1 VEVLAS
7 LLSIVLALSV
17 ATERLVEIIKGF
29 MPGLDQPKEDP
40 RQESRR
46 RSYLQIMAVIGGV
59 ITAYLSRDAL
69 PTEIPFF
76 QHDFGLVCLGLLAS
90 GGSGFWNAILTYTA
104 QAKELKK
111 TAVNNAQST
120 SQNVR

>member
-1 VEVLAS
+1 MEVLAS

-76 QHDFGLVCLGLLAS
+76 NTTSAWFAS
-90 GGSGFWNAILTYTA
+90 ACWRVVALGSGTR
-104 QAKELKK
+104 
-111 TAVNNAQST
+111 S
-120 SQNVR
+120 

>member
-1 VEVLAS
+1 MEALAA

-29 MPGLDQPKEDP
+29 IPGLDQPKADP

-46 RSYLQIMAVIGGV
+46 RSYLQILAVIGGV

-69 PTEIPFF
+69 PTELPFF
-76 QHDFGLVCLGLLAS
+76 KHDFGLICLGLLAS

-111 TAVNNAQST
+111 TAVNIAQGT
-120 SQNVR
+120 SQNMR